1 MRKFLNIALST
12 ALELTRQPVFLVL
25 LAGSI
30 AFIAMLASIYYFGL
44 GDDPR
49 MVKQSVLALIFV
61 TGLFSAALSASS
73 SVEREIRTG
82 TALAVLS
89 KPVGR
94 MKFLLAKFVG
104 LSLALALQVSV
115 QLLAGLLATR
125 MAFDAYGSPDRP
137 ALAILFAALALALIA
152 AGASNFFANRPFT
165 SDAVLAVSG
174 FTAAAFVT
182 INFVNR
188 AGEFQPFGS
197 QVDWR
202 LIPATALI
210 WLALVVLAAIAI
222 ACSTRLEM
230 VATLSICSGV
240 FLVGL
245 MSDYVFGRP
254 AAQGSWLGA
263 ALHTLVPN
271 WQVFWMA
278 DALAD
283 GKTIPWI
290 YVAKTS
296 AYAAGHLIVALSLA
310 LVMFEDRELS

>member
-12 ALELTRQPVFLVL
+12 ALELTRQPVLPVL

-30 AFIAMLASIYYFGL
+30 AFIALLANIYYFGL

-49 MVKQSVLALIFV
+49 MVKQTVLALIFV
-61 TGLFSAALSASS
+61 TGLFSAALNASS
-73 SVEREIRTG
+73 SVAREIRTG

-104 LSLALALQVSV
+104 LSLVLAMQVGV
-115 QLLAGLLATR
+115 QLLAGLLASR

-137 ALAILFAALALALIA
+137 ALAMLFGALALAFVA
-152 AGASNFFANRPFT
+152 AGASSFFAHRPFA
-165 SDAVLAVSG
+165 SDAVLAVGG
-174 FTAAAFVT
+174 FTAAAFVA
-182 INFVNR
+182 INFVNH
-188 AGEFQPFGS
+188 AGEFQRFGA

-202 LIPATALI
+202 LIPAAVLI
-210 WLALVVLAAIAI
+210 FLALAVLAAIAL

-230 VATLSICSGV
+230 VATLVICSGV

-245 MSDYVFGRP
+245 VSDYVFGRP
-254 AAQGSWLGA
+254 AAQGSWLGD

-278 DALAD
+278 DALAE
-283 GKTIPWI
+283 GKTIPWSYVVKTAA
-290 YVAKTS
+290 YVAG
-296 AYAAGHLIVALSLA
+296 YLIIALSLA
-310 LVMFEDRELS
+310 LVLFEDRELS